1 MSVVNRS
8 LYPLLRQSHRCFSN
22 ASDKNGAIL
31 NVGNF
36 AKIDLNRDVR
46 AGFPEVIFGSGKE
59 ARHLCEIMQSMHNK
73 LKDKQRVIATRVSAE
88 QYALLQETMGNDV
101 QYRHDIRIAYTTST
115 STPTI
120 VPGKVAVLCAG
131 SSDYNIA
138 EEAATLLELSHVQ
151 HVIRLY
157 DVGVAG
163 LNRLLMHLPEIESA
177 DVVIV
182 CAGMDGALPSVV
194 GGLVKAPVIAV
205 PTSVGYGA
213 SFGGMSALLTMLN
226 SCSPGVSV
234 VNIDNGFGAAVSAYK
249 ILKTNPTIHNN

>member
-1 MSVVNRS
+1 MN
-8 LYPLLRQSHRCFSN
+8 
-22 ASDKNGAIL
+22 I
-31 NVGNF
+31 GNF

-59 ARHLCEIMQSMHNK
+59 PSHLCEIMSSMHNK
-73 LKDKQRVIATRVSAE
+73 LKEKQRVIATRVSPE
-88 QYALLQETMGNDV
+88 QYELLNDAMGSDV
-101 QYRHDIRIAYTTST
+101 KYIKEIRIAYTTAMSPP
-115 STPTI
+115 TP
-120 VPGKVAVLCAG
+120 VPGTVAVLCAG

-138 EEAATLLELSHVQ
+138 EEAAALLELSHVQ
-151 HVIRLY
+151 RVFRLY

-163 LNRLLMHLPEIESA
+163 LIRLLTNLPHIESA

-213 SFGGMSALLTMLN
+213 SFNGMSAMLTMLN
-226 SCSPGVSV
+226 SCAPGVSV

-249 ILKTNPTIHNN
+249 ILKTNPTKLNN